1 MVLCMLRWA
10 RCVQHK
16 SYLQSSWSEH
26 PYSIY
31 WCDNTDASVHLFW
44 ETRLQRDITNT
55 NFMLLN
61 MSLIL
66 GTSSGLNKL
75 SSGRQH
81 QHSAHRARNCP
92 MPIHSPSN
100 CQTQHVQDSCAN
112 VRATYSAN
120 SGELLC
126 KQSLSR
132 SCWACSVHIFECV
145 QGSARSL
152 LVTKCLRESL
162 GPQQRSFLI
171 CCLSNYCLLSKST
184 SNSHQHIGPHRY
196 SNCKQSK

>member
-1 MVLCMLRWA
+1 MRQYRCISPFVLGDKTAKRHHQHQLHAAQYEPYFGHLLRAEQAVKWYTTSTQCSQSKELSNA
-10 RCVQHK
+10 N
-16 SYLQSSWSEH
+16 LQSFKLPNPTCS
-26 PYSIY
+26 
-31 WCDNTDASVHLFW
+31 
-44 ETRLQRDITNT
+44 RLLCKCARDI
-55 NFMLLN
+55 F
-61 MSLIL
+61 S
-66 GTSSGLNKL
+66 KL
-75 SSGRQH
+75 WR
-81 QHSAHRARNCP
+81 
-92 MPIHSPSN
+92 
-100 CQTQHVQDSCAN
+100 V
-112 VRATYSAN
+112 
-120 SGELLC
+120 LC